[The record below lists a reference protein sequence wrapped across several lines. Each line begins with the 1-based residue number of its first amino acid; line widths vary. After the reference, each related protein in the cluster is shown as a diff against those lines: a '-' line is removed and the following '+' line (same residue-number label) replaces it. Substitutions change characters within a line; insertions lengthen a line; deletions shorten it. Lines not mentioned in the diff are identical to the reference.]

1 MILKNRLYGFL
12 SIILLLL
19 ICLYSAYT
27 PFIPKGSKVEAKYLV
42 LNPNAFY
49 GKTVWFSELV
59 SEAEYN
65 SSTTILYFKTSKGT
79 LKVLLNGKIEINK
92 LELIAVMGSLN
103 KDYFEAKKL
112 HVIKYRKLRYGLS
125 AIAFLIVI

>member
-1 MILKNRLYGFL
+1 MITKNRLYGLF
-12 SIILLLL
+12 SIILLLAL
-19 ICLYSAYT
+19 CLYSAFT
-27 PFIPKGSKVEAKYLV
+27 PFIPKGSKVGAKYLV
-42 LNPNAFY
+42 LHPNAFY
-49 GKTVWFSELV
+49 GKEVWFSEIV
-59 SEAEYN
+59 YEVEYN
-65 SSTTILYFKTSKGT
+65 SNTTSLYFKTSKGT

-125 AIAFLIVI
+125 ARKV